1 MKLTIK
7 SDGQSK
13 VVDLDKDLQFNVN
26 KGEQYIF
33 SNGFTS
39 YVLNF
44 KDNQQSVEL
53 TFKVDGKTIKVD
65 LKGIVP
71 LLQENVEGLQNPTLV
86 IINKNANEKDVDN
99 IVDNAE
105 FNGSEIIDRL
115 EALISNPV
123 DLGANNSDKLAII
136 SDFQSLIETL
146 DAAAAGG
153 EQGNATANGSSFN
166 SIFGTI
172 EDSLNGIADS
182 AVWENLTESISTT
195 PVETGNTVAT
205 ILPIELINVNV
216 KLEGINTSVIEGKNA
231 SYRITLT
238 DDDGNVIVTTED
250 MVITFTY
257 TYTTASGEDIT
268 EVGSVTIP
276 AGQSEITFEIST
288 VDDNLT
294 EDIESFNISI
304 DTASNQE
311 QFDSVTI
318 DKTPVTTTITD
329 DKGPDAPIDE
339 DVKANIEV
347 SDAGSVKEADGA
359 TLTYSVKLS
368 NAVGSDVEVDL
379 TTGGDATR
387 GSDYENTLQYS
398 TDGGTTWLDVPA
410 TGKVT
415 LPADGSSVLVK
426 VTVKDDAITENDE
439 TVTLTATT
447 TDAQITTQ
455 TATGTGTIT
464 DDKGPDAPIDEDVK
478 ANIEVSDAGSVK
490 EADGATLTYSVKLSN
505 AVGSDVEVD
514 LTTGGDATRGSD
526 YENTLQ
532 YSTDGGTTWLDVPA
546 TGKVTLPADGSS
558 VLVKV
563 TVKDDAITENDETVT
578 LTATTTDAQITT
590 QTATG
595 TGTILDNDIA
605 PITVTVSEEGL
616 INGIIDNSGVPTDIT
631 NETKVEGYVNISNL
645 TLSSNKEFFLNIPTI
660 SLTSNGDNI
669 VWQLNNENKELV
681 GKVNGENAIKIT
693 IDNNGKYTVELLKP
707 IDHAINSVEDI
718 ESFDVNIKL
727 KDGSFETEAKLTINI
742 EDDMPTIETS
752 STTWTQSIDIPDIFS
767 GSVSFAG
774 NGGSKSLYTF
784 ADGAVIVTG
793 KGFTSSTDL
802 TLKDSNLSQSS
813 GGLGVASTSSPYH
826 NVANEVDFRKTADG
840 QAASE
845 ELIIKLAAGKISYG
859 AKINFAFMYGGEL
872 EVGVAEFYRGG
883 VLVSTQTFSS
893 NASSGNYAANFEVL
907 DGGFDKIIIKATDN
921 GNSFSIKDN
930 SDFAVTGVQFL
941 GTTSAQP
948 ISYAQGIISYGY
960 GADGAGKIGFTE
972 VSDIVKLTNGSSV
985 VMTVT
990 DNSIIAKDGNGAL
1003 VFQVQLTPSTGKW
1016 EFYKYQDFLIG
1027 NGSEEVLDINY
1038 RVVDAD
1044 GDGVNSSISIGVNK
1058 LPVSTNDVIEPT
1070 EDKSYILQVD
1080 DFGTLSNDI
1089 TKIKIEILPTN
1100 GVLKLA
1106 GVVVV
1111 AGQEINKSDI
1121 SSGKLEFLS
1130 NKNTDLNSNFIFK
1143 VSNGTLWSTTS
1154 YETKVNVIAEADKPT
1169 ASIDVTKIVS
1179 SIADDIVVKV
1189 GNNTYNITELLANK
1203 NDSTQFKQKSNVGNN
1218 YDMDNDN
1225 TTKITVNG
1233 GLNQNDMVGGTVN
1246 NDIIIINGDVKFGT
1260 NINSTDGNDIVA
1272 ILGNIYGGSFAGDN
1286 GTDYLYLGKP
1296 MSKYEILNYNGYEQG
1311 HPDMDFQLKDKDTG
1325 GILVVNNIEGI
1336 IFADGNTF
1344 GKVNVVANTTVEYSV
1359 DLSAALT
1366 DTDGSETLTAIITGV
1381 PAGATFDSQFVIND
1395 NGVWK
1400 IVIPENATSINY
1412 TDVKMTVP
1420 LSVGAFTLKIEATAT
1435 EKSNNHSA
1443 SAYDSDA
1450 IVYAINET
1458 NTLTFGKATTNLLFT
1473 LDVSGSMKDIVKNSS
1488 GISTTRFEIAK
1499 ASIISTINAYK
1510 ANGTTEVNLTLFNS
1524 GGKNIGWK
1532 TADEAIDYLSKL
1544 TMDTSG
1550 NIKYNGSSISG
1561 LTDKY
1566 TDYYDGLNATMSIN
1580 FTGHKADN
1588 TVAYFLSDGVP
1599 NENKNKIDQDSDATI
1614 VAWKN
1619 YVNANINTL
1628 YVVGVGAGAQ
1638 EAPLKIIQ
1646 VQEGDKVIMATTDAT
1661 LGDTLLGT
1669 ITASISG
1676 SVADNIFGG
1685 DGIKTIDSIIVDG
1698 REYTKTTFP
1707 TDGVALDG
1715 DGKLV
1720 FNFDTGAYT
1729 YTGKSSE
1736 FTSDTTKTFKVNVS
1750 DEDGDKASLD
1760 VNIKIN
1766 VNDSQYLENKA
1777 PIAYITNDGSPLL
1790 GMIDVNVANLIKLQS
1805 NQMFAVYDQDDNIK
1819 SVKISSGGLLSSLLG
1834 PITGKLVFNFD
1845 SSVNVEGFK
1854 INGIGT
1860 DSLTIVANDA
1870 DGATT
1875 AQFNTL
1881 LSKIKMD
1888 YSGLL
1893 DSLLGTNVD
1902 VFGKLSIV
1910 VEDTEGLKDSKTSAN
1925 LIDLEL
1931 LVSNNNTEENVN
1943 LMEEDIDLTQYVT
1956 KDTNIVSFENSK
1968 LDKITI
1974 ELKDILIQE
1983 DKELIVKGDKGDIV
1997 QLDTPSDWSNVGKEQ
2012 LDGVNYKVYTG
2023 TGVNSTI
2030 KLLIDDDIDVTPNI

>member
-1 MKLTIK
+1 MSVDGNGGYAFTVNQTTRDNLPIGETLTQEFKYTIT
-7 SDGQSK
+7 
-13 VVDLDKDLQFNVN
+13 DKD
-26 KGEQYIF
+26 G
-33 SNGFTS
+33 
-39 YVLNF
+39 
-44 KDNQQSVEL
+44 
-53 TFKVDGKTIKVD
+53 
-65 LKGIVP
+65 
-71 LLQENVEGLQNPTLV
+71 
-86 IINKNANEKDVDN
+86 
-99 IVDNAE
+99 
-105 FNGSEIIDRL
+105 
-115 EALISNPV
+115 
-123 DLGANNSDKLAII
+123 DKSTNTVTVKI
-136 SDFQSLIETL
+136 
-146 DAAAAGG
+146 
-153 EQGNATANGSSFN
+153 
-166 SIFGTI
+166 
-172 EDSLNGIADS
+172 NGIA
-182 AVWENLTESISTT
+182 
-195 PVETGNTVAT
+195 P
-205 ILPIELINVNV
+205 
-216 KLEGINTSVIEGKNA
+216 
-231 SYRITLT
+231 
-238 DDDGNVIVTTED
+238 
-250 MVITFTY
+250 
-257 TYTTASGEDIT
+257 
-268 EVGSVTIP
+268 
-276 AGQSEITFEIST
+276 
-288 VDDNLT
+288 
-294 EDIESFNISI
+294 
-304 DTASNQE
+304 
-311 QFDSVTI
+311 
-318 DKTPVTTTITD
+318 
-329 DKGPDAPIDE
+329 
-339 DVKANIEV
+339 
-347 SDAGSVKEADGA
+347 
-359 TLTYSVKLS
+359 
-368 NAVGSDVEVDL
+368 
-379 TTGGDATR
+379 
-387 GSDYENTLQYS
+387 
-398 TDGGTTWLDVPA
+398 
-410 TGKVT
+410 
-415 LPADGSSVLVK
+415 
-426 VTVKDDAITENDE
+426 
-439 TVTLTATT
+439 
-447 TDAQITTQ
+447 
-455 TATGTGTIT
+455 
-464 DDKGPDAPIDEDVK
+464 
-478 ANIEVSDAGSVK
+478 
-490 EADGATLTYSVKLSN
+490 
-505 AVGSDVEVD
+505 
-514 LTTGGDATRGSD
+514 
-526 YENTLQ
+526 
-532 YSTDGGTTWLDVPA
+532 
-546 TGKVTLPADGSS
+546 
-558 VLVKV
+558 
-563 TVKDDAITENDETVT
+563 
-578 LTATTTDAQITT
+578 
-590 QTATG
+590 
-595 TGTILDNDIA
+595 
-605 PITVTVSEEGL
+605 
-616 INGIIDNSGVPTDIT
+616 
-631 NETKVEGYVNISNL
+631 
-645 TLSSNKEFFLNIPTI
+645 
-660 SLTSNGDNI
+660 
-669 VWQLNNENKELV
+669 
-681 GKVNGENAIKIT
+681 
-693 IDNNGKYTVELLKP
+693 
-707 IDHAINSVEDI
+707 
-718 ESFDVNIKL
+718 
-727 KDGSFETEAKLTINI
+727 
-742 EDDMPTIETS
+742 
-752 STTWTQSIDIPDIFS
+752 
-767 GSVSFAG
+767 
-774 NGGSKSLYTF
+774 
-784 ADGAVIVTG
+784 
-793 KGFTSSTDL
+793 
-802 TLKDSNLSQSS
+802 
-813 GGLGVASTSSPYH
+813 
-826 NVANEVDFRKTADG
+826 
-840 QAASE
+840 
-845 ELIIKLAAGKISYG
+845 
-859 AKINFAFMYGGEL
+859 
-872 EVGVAEFYRGG
+872 
-883 VLVSTQTFSS
+883 
-893 NASSGNYAANFEVL
+893 
-907 DGGFDKIIIKATDN
+907 
-921 GNSFSIKDN
+921 
-930 SDFAVTGVQFL
+930 
-941 GTTSAQP
+941 
-948 ISYAQGIISYGY
+948 
-960 GADGAGKIGFTE
+960 
-972 VSDIVKLTNGSSV
+972 
-985 VMTVT
+985 
-990 DNSIIAKDGNGAL
+990 
-1003 VFQVQLTPSTGKW
+1003 
-1016 EFYKYQDFLIG
+1016 
-1027 NGSEEVLDINY
+1027 
-1038 RVVDAD
+1038 
-1044 GDGVNSSISIGVNK
+1044 
-1058 LPVSTNDVIEPT
+1058 
-1070 EDKSYILQVD
+1070 
-1080 DFGTLSNDI
+1080 
-1089 TKIKIEILPTN
+1089 
-1100 GVLKLA
+1100 
-1106 GVVVV
+1106 
-1111 AGQEINKSDI
+1111 
-1121 SSGKLEFLS
+1121 
-1130 NKNTDLNSNFIFK
+1130 
-1143 VSNGTLWSTTS
+1143 
-1154 YETKVNVIAEADKPT
+1154 VIADTPI
-1169 ASIDVTKIVS
+1169 ASIDVTKVVS
-1179 SIADDIVVKV
+1179 STSDIIVKL
-1189 GNNTYNITELLANK
+1189 GDSTYNIRELLANK

-1233 GLNQNDMVGGTVN
+1233 GLNQNDMVGGTLN
-1246 NDIIIINGDVKFGT
+1246 NDIIIINGDVQSGT

-1344 GKVNVVANTTVEYSV
+1344 GKVNIVKDTTVEYTV

-1473 LDVSGSMKDIVKNSS
+1473 LDVSGSMNDKVLNSS
-1488 GISTTRFEIAK
+1488 GKYTTRFEIAK
-1499 ASIISTINAYK
+1499 ESMIETIKAYK
-1510 ANGTTEVNLTLFNS
+1510 VNGITEVNLTLFNS
-1524 GGKNIGWK
+1524 GAKNIGWK
-1532 TADEAIDYLSKL
+1532 TADDAIDYLSKL
-1544 TMDTSG
+1544 TMNKDG
-1550 NIKYNGSSISG
+1550 YILYEGQFISG
-1561 LTDKY
+1561 LTSKS
-1566 TDYYDGLNATMSIN
+1566 TDYYDALNATMSVN

-1588 TVAYFLSDGVP
+1588 TVAYFLSDGEP
-1599 NENKNKIDQDSDATI
+1599 RDNTSATNDDGDDI
-1614 VAWKN
+1614 IKAWKD
-1619 YVNANINTL
+1619 YVKENIQTL
-1628 YVVGVGAGAQ
+1628 NVIGVGSGAK
-1638 EAPLKIIQ
+1638 ADPLKIIQ